1 MKLELD
7 ARSYYEAS
15 LEHALAARLLYNE
28 RKFPLSI
35 YVSGLS
41 VECLLRA
48 FVGRS
53 SLEFDEKHDLRK
65 LFKRSKF
72 AELVGDIEAPRL
84 ETAFNCVVLRWDN
97 RHRFL
102 SEKAMRRF
110 MKKNELDRRI
120 KGDPLKENC
129 RIAVES
135 AIEIAKAGRLSWKD

>member
-1 MKLELD
+1 MRVELD
-7 ARSYYEAS
+7 ARTYFEAS

-28 RKFPLSI
+28 RIYPLSI
-35 YVSGLS
+35 YLSGLS

-72 AELVGDIEAPRL
+72 AEIAGDMEAPRL

-97 RHRFL
+97 THRFL
-102 SEKAMRRF
+102 SEKAMRR
-110 MKKNELDRRI
+110 
-120 KGDPLKENC
+120 
-129 RIAVES
+129 
-135 AIEIAKAGRLSWKD
+135 